1 VFSIFLKQGFVI
13 RESVMVDIKGKW
25 VLITGASR
33 GIGYEIALALA
44 GLGCNLVLHSRS
56 MTHTEKIF
64 HKVIALGV
72 KAHMVEAD
80 LSSPSEVKI
89 LLDKLD
95 SLELDIDVIFNN
107 AGIQTKYMSDYLETP
122 YEDFNTCFQVN
133 TIAPMMICYHFIP
146 NMVNK
151 GFGRIINTTSGIQ
164 YEAEQA
170 AYSGSKA
177 ALDKCTIDLATKYA
191 GTDILINLV
200 DPGWCRTD
208 MGGEYAPNDVKDALP
223 GVILGALV
231 DRGVSGR
238 IIRAIEYSGMELSA
252 SVDKL
257 MLENNEKEN
266 EI

>member
-1 VFSIFLKQGFVI
+1 MINL
-13 RESVMVDIKGKW
+13 KGKW

-44 GLGCNLVLHSRS
+44 GLGCNLVLHSRN
-56 MTHTEKIF
+56 MTHTEKVY

-80 LSSPSEVKI
+80 LSSPSEVKM
-89 LLDKLD
+89 LLSQID
-95 SLELDIDVIFNN
+95 SLDIEIDVIFNN
-107 AGIQTKYMSDYLETP
+107 AGVQTKYMADYTDTP
-122 YEDFNTCFQVN
+122 SEDFYTCFQVN
-133 TIAPMMICYHFIP
+133 TIAPMMICYYFIP
-146 NMVNK
+146 KMVNK

-170 AYSGSKA
+170 AYSASKA
-177 ALDKCTIDLATKYA
+177 ALDKCTTDLSSKYI

-208 MGGEYAPNDVKDALP
+208 MGGEYAPNDVKDAFP

-231 DRGVSGR
+231 EKGVNGR
-238 IIRAIEYSGMELSA
+238 IIRALEYTGMETTA

-257 MLENNEKEN
+257 MSKYKEMV
-266 EI
+266 